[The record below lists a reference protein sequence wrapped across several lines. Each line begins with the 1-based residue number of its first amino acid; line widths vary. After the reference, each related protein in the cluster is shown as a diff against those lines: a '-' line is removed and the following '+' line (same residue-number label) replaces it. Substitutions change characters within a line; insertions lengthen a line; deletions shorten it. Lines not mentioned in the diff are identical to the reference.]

1 MNQAATLVFHG
12 RFRVESFLDFVRH
25 RAERLALHAGIGTVT
40 ADRIEVCVTGDEELL
55 DAFELACSLGP
66 IDCIV
71 LEHRRIRN
79 VESRVGAGAPGSDS

>member
-1 MNQAATLVFHG
+1 
-12 RFRVESFLDFVRH
+12 
-25 RAERLALHAGIGTVT
+25 
-40 ADRIEVCVTGDEELL
+40 VTGDEELL